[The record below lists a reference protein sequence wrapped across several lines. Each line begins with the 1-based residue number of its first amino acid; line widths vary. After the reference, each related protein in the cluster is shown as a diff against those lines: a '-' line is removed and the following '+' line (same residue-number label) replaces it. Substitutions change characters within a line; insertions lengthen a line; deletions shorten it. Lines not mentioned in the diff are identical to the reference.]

1 MARRVL
7 VATLGFDSRFQ
18 MKTLTQL
25 GSGGDIK
32 GISLVIIVRPST
44 GDGRA
49 EEAER
54 TLVKF
59 CREILGVEVLV
70 LKVNVLDPPAAIGS
84 ITGALR
90 RIDPDD
96 IVADLSGGM
105 RLLIMETLA
114 ALLAYKRNRSN
125 LRIVLWAEDLSGK
138 VDLDPKIFSLPQV
151 TESDVKIL
159 EVLVRKGSLSLKEL
173 ASELSIP
180 RSTIHDRLRKMI
192 DKGLVSRSKVDGMV
206 VYTITQLGLAVYRV
220 ESGG

>member
-1 MARRVL
+1 M
-7 VATLGFDSRFQ
+7 
-18 MKTLTQL
+18 
-25 GSGGDIK
+25 
-32 GISLVIIVRPST
+32 IIVRPST
-44 GDGRA
+44 GDKRA

-180 RSTIHDRLRKMI
+180 RSTIHARLRKMV
-192 DKGLVSRSKVDGMV
+192 DEGLVSRSRVDGMV
-206 VYTITQLGLAVYRV
+206 AYTITQLGLAVYRV